1 MRKTN
6 GGIIMDDKINNYY
19 KLATMIKMDAESIPE
34 DMIKN
39 MFGEHYCIY
48 EKAKEKNEDLSKF
61 LVGMFFVF
69 GGIKESVATS
79 LITMAYLGLEEVKS
93 DD

>member
-1 MRKTN
+1 MN
-6 GGIIMDDKINNYY
+6 DKINNYY

-39 MFGEHYCIY
+39 MLGEHYYIY

-61 LVGMFFVF
+61 LLGMFFVF

-79 LITMAYLGLEEVKS
+79 LLVMAYLGLEEVKS

>member
-1 MRKTN
+1 MN
-6 GGIIMDDKINNYY
+6 DKINNYY
-19 KLATMIKMDAESIPE
+19 KLATMVKMDAESIPE
-34 DMIKN
+34 DVIKN
-39 MFGEHYCIY
+39 MLGEHYCIY
-48 EKAKEKNEDLSKF
+48 EKAKEKDEDLSKF

-79 LITMAYLGLEEVKS
+79 LLTMAYLGLEEVKS

>member
-1 MRKTN
+1 MN
-6 GGIIMDDKINNYY
+6 DKINNYY

-39 MFGEHYCIY
+39 MLGEHYCIY

-61 LVGMFFVF
+61 LLGMF
-69 GGIKESVATS
+69 
-79 LITMAYLGLEEVKS
+79 LTMAYRGLDEVKS